1 VLTDETIYTTL
12 ATWVM
17 GSYVFRIYRTFPYI
31 HLHAEKGSG
40 KTTLMDIMH
49 PIAFNGQPSADQSK
63 ALIFRDVHASGS
75 SLFLD
80 EVEFLRNENAATY
93 GDVVS
98 ILNSGYR
105 AGGRVRRLGPNR
117 EPVEFSTYSPKMF
130 AGIEDI
136 RDTLDERS
144 ISVRMTMKLA
154 TEHAEEYKSS
164 PEERMLQAS
173 LRDKLYA
180 FGLQC
185 GARLW
190 GRYTELEKNPYLAG
204 VINRKR
210 DLWGPL
216 FTVAQIA
223 DESRNDGTS
232 SFQEDLRAYMGVE
245 EDLHARASEEEN
257 VTRSLLIVLKRM
269 LGNVIP
275 VSRAGTIY
283 RFVTEDAFAFIREEP
298 EFKQRFKDKDVR
310 TLTGLLSGKLGI
322 KGKPQNVKGKSK
334 RCYDIDLGKLNEEG
348 LRARAWTQQELDQEA
363 ASAAEAPGR
372 RAGRARPMIPAR
384 QGHRR

>member
-1 VLTDETIYTTL
+1 ML

-17 GSYVFRIYRTFPYI
+17 ATYVYRLYRSFPYI

-40 KTTLMDIMH
+40 KTTLMEVLH
-49 PIAFNGQPSADQSK
+49 PIAFNGQYSVNQSSAV
-63 ALIFRDVHASGS
+63 IFRDVHASGS
-75 SLFLD
+75 TLFLD
-80 EVEFLRNENAATY
+80 EVESLRNENAATY
-93 GDVVS
+93 GDIIS

-105 AGGRVRRLGPNR
+105 AGGRVRRLGPKR
-117 EPVEFSTYSPKMF
+117 EPEEFFTYSPKMF

-136 RDTLDERS
+136 KDTLDERS
-144 ISVRMTMKLA
+144 ISIRMTVRL
-154 TEHAEEYKSS
+154 ENEPVEEYKST
-164 PEERMLQAS
+164 PEERMLQAA

-223 DESRNDGTS
+223 DESRNDGRS

-257 VTRSLLIVLKRM
+257 LTRSLIIVLKRM

-275 VSRAGTIY
+275 VSRAGMIY
-283 RFVTEDAFAFIREEP
+283 RFVTEDAFAFIREQP

-322 KGKPQNVKGKSK
+322 TGKPQNVRGKSR

-348 LRARAWTQQELDQEA
+348 LRARAWTQQELDQES
-363 ASAAEAPGR
+363 ASTAEARTRGAVGR
-372 RAGRARPMIPAR
+372 GPRIPAR
-384 QGHRR
+384 